1 MILHRIT
8 LFILLISGISAFGQ
22 TYPGSPDSYSGAFG
36 PAQPMRP
43 VTGGTLGLQPVQF
56 NLQTGASF
64 SSGFGGGS
72 LFNTFVAPS
81 FSQPIGKKL
90 TLSAGAVIGNS
101 TFTNAPMI
109 NSEGQF
115 GPVSGNLT
123 TFTIF
128 TSGAY
133 QVNDRLTVSGSAYK
147 TINPAFNSRMNPENL
162 RMEAQGMSVGVGYR
176 IGDNMH
182 IGAEFRMNQGDRN
195 FYQPYYGIPGTGMMH
210 NGFYGY

>member
-1 MILHRIT
+1 MIIHRIT

-22 TYPGSPDSYSGAFG
+22 TYPGSPDSYRDAFG
-36 PAQPMRP
+36 PVQPMRP
-43 VTGGTLGLQPVQF
+43 ATAGTLGLQPVQF
-56 NLQTGASF
+56 NFQTGASF

-72 LFNTFVAPS
+72 VFNTFVAPS

-90 TLSAGAVIGNS
+90 TLTAGAVIGNT
-101 TFTNAPMI
+101 TFNKAPMI
-109 NSEGQF
+109 NGEGQF